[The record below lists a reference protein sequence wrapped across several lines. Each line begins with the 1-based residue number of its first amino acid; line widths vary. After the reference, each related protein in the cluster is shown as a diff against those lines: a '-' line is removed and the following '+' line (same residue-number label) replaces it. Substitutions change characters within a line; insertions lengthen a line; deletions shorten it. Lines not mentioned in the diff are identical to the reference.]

1 MRLSSSFDGR
11 SNGDSAPLT
20 LDLENF
26 DAVELPPAGIRLEG
40 GVRTCFD
47 GITTTDLDDFGVS
60 MLSRPKS
67 CILLLLGGV
76 HGLGF
81 RSVFGLGGVS

>member
-1 MRLSSSFDGR
+1 MRLSSSFNGR

-20 LDLENF
+20 LDLEYF
-26 DAVELPPAGIRLEG
+26 DAVELLPTGIRLEG
-40 GVRTCFD
+40 GVRACFD

-60 MLSRPKS
+60 MLSRLRT
-67 CILLLLGGV
+67 CILLPLGGV